1 MYAKAKIGQ
10 NKQNSKEWKNLYT
23 NENQAKLNSV
33 LFRDALTS
41 GKFGR
46 KIKGDLY
53 KTQKGK
59 VEAFPGPLGNQVYLF
74 LKLGNGYMGI

>member
-1 MYAKAKIGQ
+1 MKTR
-10 NKQNSKEWKNLYT
+10 QNSTVCCLGMPSHLENL
-23 NENQAKLNSV
+23 E
-33 LFRDALTS
+33 
-41 GKFGR
+41 GKSS
-46 KIKGDLY
+46 GDLY